1 MRKHPRASNLPT
13 PQLMKHTAFIISAAA
28 CALLASSCQEQ
39 FDKRLKREAEDY
51 TMKHCPQQAE
61 EGTVLDSLTYDMK
74 ERVYTMWYTLNKT
87 NAVVFRENEPILH
100 DQLIQRVQTDETT
113 KSIRNHDVTFR
124 FVYRSDSA
132 HTVVYETRVTPQEY
146 AQK

>member
-1 MRKHPRASNLPT
+1 MLN
-13 PQLMKHTAFIISAAA
+13 
-28 CALLASSCQEQ
+28 
-39 FDKRLKREAEDY
+39 
-51 TMKHCPQQAE
+51 
-61 EGTVLDSLTYDMK
+61 SLTYDMK